1 MSNNI
6 QEKIQEELQA
16 ARNACDTSGASSS
29 ECAAAWDAVEEL
41 QAEASHQ
48 RTGGPKKTSLVI
60 GAHFTVVNGSNPIGV
75 RDFAFFH
82 RAIDDPVVAD
92 FHAAGDCTFQIS

>member
-6 QEKIQEELQA
+6 QEKIQQELEA
-16 ARNACDTSGASSS
+16 ARNACDTSGSNSA

-48 RTGGPKKTSLVI
+48 RTQEPAKTSLEKYCD
-60 GAHFTVVNGSNPIGV
+60 ANPE
-75 RDFAFFH
+75 
-82 RAIDDPVVAD
+82 AD
-92 FHAAGDCTFQIS
+92 ECRVYED

>member
-6 QEKIQEELQA
+6 QDKIQDELQS
-16 ARNACDTSGASSS
+16 ARDACETSGDSSA

-48 RTGGPKKTSLVI
+48 RREGPKKTSLEEYCD
-60 GAHFTVVNGSNPIGV
+60 ANP
-75 RDFAFFH
+75 D
-82 RAIDDPVVAD
+82 AD
-92 FHAAGDCTFQIS
+92 ECRMYED

>member
-48 RTGGPKKTSLVI
+48 REDSDSKKTSLE
-60 GAHFTVVNGSNPIGV
+60 AYCDANP
-75 RDFAFFH
+75 D
-82 RAIDDPVVAD
+82 AD
-92 FHAAGDCTFQIS
+92 ECRVYED